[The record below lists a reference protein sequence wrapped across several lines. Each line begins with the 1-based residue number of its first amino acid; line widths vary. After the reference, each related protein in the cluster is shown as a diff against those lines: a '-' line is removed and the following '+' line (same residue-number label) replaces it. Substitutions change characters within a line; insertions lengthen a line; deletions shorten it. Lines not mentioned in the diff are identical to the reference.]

1 MVLNNF
7 ISIFCFKKLIFVLLW
22 NSCSKTANTKVKR
35 LFIIFL
41 RRIILKKIIGLLGM
55 ITVLSF
61 GHGLF
66 VSAEETTVIPEKTLD
81 TFLKQSGAPKELLLR
96 WEYDQKLD
104 LYQKGQEGEIEF
116 DTTKEVEFVE
126 TEKKSKGSSGT
137 ELIEVPDNK
146 DGASGMGTISSRRL
160 QVSHDIWSM
169 YSKNVKYKSVYAN
182 YRWTTPKYGG
192 TQNDKLAIAVP
203 SGWSIKAKSYKCKE
217 FQSGTNKE
225 WLYKASCEGAPFDLD
240 FYGAVWSL
248 SRTDYVYHKGWAS
261 LDMKRTSKNAQLKV
275 LSKYV
280 EDTGGSKTWSVG
292 WGPMSV
298 SINGDKKDNRV
309 AWDTGFKY

>member
-1 MVLNNF
+1 
-7 ISIFCFKKLIFVLLW
+7 
-22 NSCSKTANTKVKR
+22 
-35 LFIIFL
+35 
-41 RRIILKKIIGLLGM
+41 M

-61 GHGLF
+61 GNGLF
-66 VSAEETTVIPEKTLD
+66 VSAEDTTIIPEKTLD
-81 TFLKQSGAPKELLLR
+81 TFLKKSGAPNELLLR

-104 LYQKGQEGEIEF
+104 LYEKGQEGKIEF

-126 TEKKSKGSSGT
+126 KEIPTRGTPAT

-146 DGASGMGTISSRRL
+146 DGASAAGTISSRRL
-160 QVSHDIWSM
+160 KVSHDIWSM
-169 YSKNVKYKSVYAN
+169 YSNDVKYKSVYAN
-182 YRWTTPKYGG
+182 YRWTAPKYGG
-192 TQNDKLAIAVP
+192 TKEDKIAIAVP

-217 FQSGTNKE
+217 FQSGNNET
-225 WLYKASCEGAPFDLD
+225 WLYKASCGGAPFDLD

-248 SRTDYVYHKGWAS
+248 SRKDYVFHKGWVS
-261 LDMKRTSKNAQLKV
+261 LDMKRTSKSAQLKV

-280 EDTGGSKTWSVG
+280 EDTGGSTTWSVG

-309 AWDTGFKY
+309 AWDTAFKY